1 MQIPA
6 GLRAIE
12 LTALRNGI
20 HVISETIPGVRS
32 AAVGVWVDAGSRTE
46 TTQESGIS
54 HFIEHMLF
62 KGTWTRSA
70 EQIAR
75 EADSI
80 GGHLDAFTGKEMV
93 GYNTK
98 VLGEHLERGFDILA
112 DLVLHPR
119 FDEAEIEKEKGVVLE
134 ELKMD
139 HDNPE
144 TQVHDVF
151 MASFFPRH
159 PLGRPI
165 LGTRRTIKSFRADL
179 LRDRHTR
186 YYQPSNLTVTAAGD
200 VRHDELVRMVEASF
214 GRLEPG
220 PKCDPG
226 VAPVPRAA
234 VQLRNK
240 RSLHQVQVCIGMPA
254 CCAADG
260 RRYACYLLNLILGG
274 GMSSRLFQDIRERQ
288 GLAYS
293 IYSELSLYLDAGC
306 LAVYAGASADSLRS
320 LLASVASSLRD
331 LKDNRVPPDELRRA
345 KDHLKGSTV
354 LSLESTSSRMGNLA
368 RQFLT
373 FGRFYSIDELMEGIE
388 GVTADQIRDAAMDFC
403 DPAKIG
409 VTALG
414 RLNGFPEEAARIEC

>member
-1 MQIPA
+1 MQTPA
-6 GLRAIE
+6 GLRDIQ

-20 HVISETIPGVRS
+20 HVVSETMAGVRS
-32 AAVGVWVDAGSRTE
+32 AAVGIWVEAGSRTE
-46 TTQESGIS
+46 NSKESGIS

-70 EQIAR
+70 EAIAR

-80 GGHLDAFTGKEMV
+80 GGHLDAFTGKELV
-93 GYNTK
+93 GYTTK
-98 VLGEHLERGFDILA
+98 VLGEHLSRGFDILA

-119 FDEAEIEKEKGVVLE
+119 FDETDIEKEKGVILE

-144 TQVHDVF
+144 TQVHDIF
-151 MASFFPRH
+151 METFYPRH

-165 LGTRRTIKSFRADL
+165 LGYRGTINSFHAES
-179 LRDRHTR
+179 LRERHVH
-186 YYQPSNLTVTAAGD
+186 YYQPANITITAAGD
-200 VRHDELVRMVEASF
+200 LSHEHLVRMVEDRF
-214 GRLEPG
+214 GHMPTGRKNGLG
-220 PKCDPG
+220 PPPSPHAK
-226 VAPVPRAA
+226 VL
-234 VQLRNK
+234 LRNR

-254 CCAADG
+254 CGAADQ
-260 RRYACYLLNLILGG
+260 RRYVAYLLNLILGG

-293 IYSELSLYLDAGC
+293 IYSELNLYMDSGC
-306 LAVYAGASADSLRS
+306 LAVYAGTSAESLRP
-320 LLASVASSLRD
+320 LLASVAAGLRD
-331 LKDNRVPPDELRRA
+331 IKETLVPDDELRRA

-354 LSLESTSSRMGNLA
+354 LSLESTNSRMGSLA

-373 FGRFYSIDELMEGIE
+373 FGQFYSIDEIMDSIE
-388 GVTADQIRDAAMDFC
+388 AVTAEQIRELATVFC
-403 DPAKIG
+403 EESRIG

-414 RLNGFPEEAARIEC
+414 RLDGFPEEAARLEC

>member
-20 HVISETIPGVRS
+20 HVISETMPGVRS
-32 AAVGVWVDAGSRTE
+32 AAVGVWVEAGSRTE
-46 TTQESGIS
+46 TPQENGMS

-80 GGHLDAFTGKEMV
+80 GGHLDAFTGKELV

-98 VLGEHLERGFDILA
+98 VLGEHLTRGLDILA

-139 HDNPE
+139 HDTPE
-144 TQVHDVF
+144 TQVHDIF
-151 MASFFPRH
+151 MAGFFPRH
-159 PLGRPI
+159 SLGRPI
-165 LGTRRTIKSFRADL
+165 LGTRRTINSFRADL

-186 YYQPSNLTVTAAGD
+186 YYQPPNLTVTAAGD
-200 VRHDELVRMVEASF
+200 VRHDELVRMVEGRF
-214 GRLEPG
+214 GHLEAGSKADLGQVPS
-220 PKCDPG
+220 
-226 VAPVPRAA
+226 PRAS

-254 CCAADG
+254 YGAADP
-260 RRYACYLLNLILGG
+260 RRFASYLLNLILGG

-293 IYSELSLYLDAGC
+293 IYSELNMYLDIGC
-306 LAVYAGASADSLRS
+306 LAVYAGTSAESLRP

-331 LKDNRVPPDELRRA
+331 LKDNRVDGDELRRA

-354 LSLESTSSRMGNLA
+354 LSLESTNSRMGNLA

-373 FGRFYSIDELMEGIE
+373 FGRFYTIDELMESIE
-388 GVTADQIRDAAMDFC
+388 AVTADEIRDVAVDFC
-403 DPAKIG
+403 EPGKIG